1 MKQEIRIL
9 DLGFLGTEEAIAAF
23 LAETEIG
30 PVLIETGPDSTYANL
45 KKELAK
51 FGYIPE
57 DIRHVLLTHIHFDHA
72 GAAWRLVKS
81 GAKIY
86 VHPAGAPHLI
96 NPERL
101 WNSASQIYGS
111 EMERLWGQSGAIA
124 EDQVFEVEDGEIL
137 DFGNCHFKAI
147 HTPGHAVHHI
157 AWKLGDLI
165 FTGDAA
171 GVKIENGPVV
181 PPCPPPDIH
190 IEAWKT
196 SLAKIKAEKPSF
208 LYLTHF
214 GVIEN
219 VDLHLDSVSY
229 MLDDWSKW
237 MKSRF
242 EQGVPQADA
251 VTDFITYTRQFL
263 KTQSCH
269 DSLIDVYEKANPSYM
284 SVAGLYRYWKLKT
297 EGRLK

>member
-1 MKQEIRIL
+1 MKQDIRIL

-23 LAETEIG
+23 LVETEIG
-30 PVLIETGPDSTYANL
+30 PVLVETGPDSTFTNL
-45 KKELAK
+45 EKELSRFQYK
-51 FGYIPE
+51 SE

-72 GAAWRLVKS
+72 GAAWRLAKS

-101 WNSASQIYGS
+101 WNSASQIYG
-111 EMERLWGQSGAIA
+111 EDMERLWGQSGSISQ
-124 EDQVFEVEDGEIL
+124 EQVIEVEDGAVL
-137 DFGNCHFKAI
+137 DFGNCRFKAI

-157 AWKLGDLI
+157 AWKLGDSI

-190 IEAWKT
+190 IEAWKS
-196 SLAKIKAEKPSF
+196 SLGKIKAETPSF
-208 LYLTHF
+208 LFLTHF
-214 GVIEN
+214 GIIDN
-219 VDLHLDSVSY
+219 VDWHLDSLSY
-229 MLDDWSKW
+229 ILDDWSAW

-242 EQGVPQADA
+242 DQGVPQADA
-251 VTDFITYTRQFL
+251 VTDFISYTKHFL
-263 KTQSCH
+263 RAQGCSEA
-269 DSLIDVYEKANPSYM
+269 LIEVYEKANPSFM
-284 SVAGLYRYWKLKT
+284 SVAGLYRYWKLKK

>member
-1 MKQEIRIL
+1 MIAGIHIL
-9 DLGFLGTEEAIAAF
+9 DLGFLGTSEAIAAF
-23 LAETEIG
+23 LVETDAG
-30 PVLIETGPDSTYANL
+30 PVLVETGPESTFQNL
-45 KKELAK
+45 KKELGRY
-51 FGYIPE
+51 GYSVE
-57 DIRHVLLTHIHFDHA
+57 DVKHVLLTHIHFDHA
-72 GAAWRLVKS
+72 GAAWRLAQG

-96 NPERL
+96 SPERL
-101 WNSASQIYGS
+101 WNSASQIYGADM
-111 EMERLWGQSGAIA
+111 EMLWGQSGPIGANQAI
-124 EDQVFEVEDGEIL
+124 EVEDGQVL
-137 DFGNCHFKAI
+137 DFGSSRFKAI

-157 AWKLGDLI
+157 AWKLGDSV

-208 LYLTHF
+208 LLLTHF

-219 VDLHLDSVSY
+219 VDWHLDSVSY
-229 MLDDWSKW
+229 VLDDWAEW
-237 MKSRF
+237 MRVRF
-242 EQGVPQADA
+242 VQGVPQADA
-251 VTDFITYTRQFL
+251 LADFISYTKRFL
-263 KTQSCH
+263 GAQGCSE
-269 DSLIDVYEKANPSYM
+269 DLIEVYEKANPSYM
-284 SVAGLYRYWKLKT
+284 SVAGLFRYWKLKM